1 MRRFLNLKTSSARA
15 AAEGEKPMLN
25 LMLQLQMLLAALSA
39 FLPLV
44 PEDSRERAAEVLN
57 VVAKALSAGGS
68 IATNLDDLAAKLA
81 AIRAEVEAMAQAG
94 RSVSPEELDAA
105 MARVRTAS
113 AAFRAALE
121 TAEAGA

>member
-1 MRRFLNLKTSSARA
+1 
-15 AAEGEKPMLN
+15 MLN

-44 PEDSRERAAEVLN
+44 PTDNRARAAEILDMA
-57 VVAKALSAGGS
+57 AKALAAGGAVAS
-68 IATNLDDLAAKLA
+68 NLDDLAQKLA
-81 AIRAEVEAMAQAG
+81 DVRAEVESMAASNRTLTG
-94 RSVSPEELDAA
+94 DDLDKA

-121 TAEAGA
+121 HAAATN